1 MVDET
6 GYHPESETK
15 LAGLPHLWT
24 CLTLD
29 VSLLW
34 PALTFFFARQRKEE
48 DSPTSRCLQPLSIN
62 IVRVGGTL
70 YKL

>member
-34 PALTFFFARQRKEE
+34 PALTFFLHGKGKRKIRQRQGA
-48 DSPTSRCLQPLSIN
+48 SNHYQS
-62 IVRVGGTL
+62 TL
-70 YKL
+70 FA